1 MTIKT
6 AIRKAVNVTT
16 DALEKTSSPTSR
28 AGITVNRVAKMARA
42 GVQASVIA
50 EQLTENSRNGNR
62 YSRTHVEAFVMLQQD
77 ATTKVGVTA
86 SQAAALI
93 KDQTDSSQTGMSE
106 VASGGPLVPNEGK

>member
-6 AIRKAVNVTT
+6 TFRKVVNVTT

-28 AGITVNRVAKMARA
+28 AGITVNRVAKMAHA

-50 EQLTENSRNGNR
+50 KQLTENSRNGNR

-86 SQAAALI
+86 SQATALI
-93 KDQTDSSQTGMSE
+93 QDQTDNSQTGVSE
-106 VASGGPLVPNEGK
+106 VTPGGPLAPSEGK